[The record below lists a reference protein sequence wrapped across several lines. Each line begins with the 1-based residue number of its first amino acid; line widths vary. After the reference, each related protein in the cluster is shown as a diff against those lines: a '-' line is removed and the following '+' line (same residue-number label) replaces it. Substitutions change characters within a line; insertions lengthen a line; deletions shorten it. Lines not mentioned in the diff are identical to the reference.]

1 MRYILFI
8 LLIANGRLAY
18 TQSNSCNCIVK
29 LIAYNLDE
37 ALQDVDYKDQRI
49 FTYGNLPDNIKSI
62 PKISSYYIS
71 KDSLNTLFISP
82 IENGIRRN
90 KIIVLKKLE
99 RAFTLNINF
108 NNLDSIA
115 IYSEPKK
122 SAKILTYLKKEKKAL
137 TTNEKSLGYELND
150 HWFSGCKTGWVK
162 IRVYDRDKKKKT
174 KVIGWVNIERK

>member
-18 TQSNSCNCIVK
+18 TQSNSCNCLVK
-29 LIAYNLDE
+29 LIAYNLNE
-37 ALQDVDYKDQRI
+37 TWQS
-49 FTYGNLPDNIKSI
+49 LPFDDRSGIAYHKLTDLTNNKPSV
-62 PKISSYYIS
+62 YVVN
-71 KDSLNTLFISP
+71 KDSLGFILVKAT
-82 IENGIRRN
+82 N
-90 KIIVLKKLE
+90 KDSVTIKNFKLKKLRE
-99 RAFTLNINF
+99 ALTTNIVF

-122 SAKILTYLKKEKKAL
+122 SAKILTYIKKEKKAL
-137 TTNEKSLGYELND
+137 TKNEKSLGYELND
-150 HWFSGCKTGWVK
+150 HWFSGCETGWVK